1 MIYLLDQNSS
11 VHPMTESKYDQEADL
26 QELIMRN
33 PNLVLR
39 DPNENGANL
48 FMVSREY
55 AIDESADGSNTFSL
69 DLLLL
74 DQSGTPVLVE
84 VKRSTDTRIKREVVA
99 QMLDYASRVSAWDV
113 DRIRTGFES
122 CNRYLASV
130 EL

>member
-84 VKRSTDTRIKREVVA
+84 VKRSLFAYYKNLYEELGLYDQYRLRIHKYLVA
-99 QMLDYASRVSAWDV
+99 TAE
-113 DRIRTGFES
+113 T
-122 CNRYLASV
+122 
-130 EL
+130 